1 MGKLPLQEIA
11 KAVAVAALFMAAI
24 LLLTSTRAL
33 GADNPR
39 MARHKAILA
48 DEAEELRKMDA
59 KESRLKTAPRP
70 APRTNGQFERVCVI
84 KPVMADREI
93 EACRVSYRRKDI

>member
-11 KAVAVAALFMAAI
+11 KAIVVAALFLAAI
-24 LLLTSTRAL
+24 LLLTSNRAL

-39 MARHKAILA
+39 TARHKAILA
-48 DEAEELRKMDA
+48 DEAEELRKIDA
-59 KESRLKTAPRP
+59 RESRLKTAQRP
-70 APRTNGQFERVCVI
+70 APRRSNFERVCVI

-93 EACRVSYRRKDI
+93 EACRVAYRRKDI

>member
-11 KAVAVAALFMAAI
+11 KSIIVAALFLAAI
-24 LLLTSTRAL
+24 LLLTSGRAL

-48 DEAEELRKMDA
+48 DEAEELRKHDA
-59 KESRLKTAPRP
+59 RVAQTRGAPR
-70 APRTNGQFERVCVI
+70 ALVKKNGERVCVI
-84 KPVMADREI
+84 KPVMADQEI
-93 EACRVSYRRKDI
+93 EVCRASYRRKDI

>member
-11 KAVAVAALFMAAI
+11 KAVAIAALFLTAI

-33 GADNPR
+33 GADNR
-39 MARHKAILA
+39 SERLRAILA
-48 DEAEELRKMDA
+48 DEAEELRKHDA
-59 KESRLKTAPRP
+59 KESRSRTTSRP
-70 APRTNGQFERVCVI
+70 LAKRNFERVCVI

-93 EACRVSYRRKDI
+93 ENCRVSYRRKDI